1 MWQKKQL
8 NEVKSIIS
16 KTIRIPKI
24 ELKTNSL
31 YRNTVKKNIL
41 IVGGKKSIQYFLKN
55 KRNNFKKAN
64 FIFSTF
70 GKAFNA
76 ATNIEEYLL
85 SAVCLKLHQSFSWSL
100 YKDKT

>member
-1 MWQKKQL
+1 MCVSVWDV
-8 NEVKSIIS
+8 EVSY
-16 KTIRIPKI
+16 
-24 ELKTNSL
+24 L
-31 YRNTVKKNIL
+31 YND
-41 IVGGKKSIQYFLKN
+41 Y
-55 KRNNFKKAN
+55 KKAN